1 MIPTEQL
8 LRSWLSKFFWKHTE
22 TEIECIWGIGSF
34 HSRSPKSVNE
44 GSFISLRFSPF
55 VTINEI
61 SISWKFQ
68 LHTYYQSIFV
78 TISNFWLFRKNCKI
92 WMWANFRGQFLENWI
107 LRSFQP
113 QSSPESVP
121 GSAKIISWTFGIRKN
136 ISFEISKKC

>member
-34 HSRSPKSVNE
+34 HSRSPKAVNE
-44 GSFISLRFSPF
+44 GSSISLKFSPF
-55 VTINEI
+55 VTINEV

-78 TISNFWLFRKNCKI
+78 TISNFWLFRKSCKI
-92 WMWANFRGQFLENWI
+92 WVQANFWKIEFSEAFSPNFPWSL
-107 LRSFQP
+107 
-113 QSSPESVP
+113 PESVP
-121 GSAKIISWTFGIRKN
+121 GSAKIISWTFGVRKN
-136 ISFEISKKC
+136 ILFEISKKC